1 MTRMAVITKSFAPDF
16 ELCAALN
23 YSVLDN
29 SPSTVQHHIIVPRSD
44 LKLFGRLAGP
54 RTHIRC
60 EADLL
65 PRTFVPVPFSNVTVN
80 LGRPFPPV
88 RGWIKQQVVK
98 LAAVAASED
107 DVVLV
112 ADSDVEFFRPFNA
125 EMFVRNGTVR
135 FFCNPNQIDKQ
146 LPRHMIWH
154 RVARELLG
162 LPPAEPPYAD
172 YISSPLAWDPMIVR
186 RMLARVTAT
195 TASPWP
201 RAIAGQLHFSECVL
215 YGVFVDGVIGA
226 PANSF
231 ASDDPL
237 CLLYW
242 EPMPLNLDSAAQFI
256 RGVRPAD
263 IAAVIQSKSQ
273 TPLAVRKAAFA
284 ALRAAHNTCH
294 RSQGPKV
301 TESGSSV

>member
-16 ELCAALN
+16 ELCVALN
-23 YSVLDN
+23 RSVLDN
-29 SPSTVQHHIIVPRSD
+29 SPDTVRHHIVVPRSD
-44 LKLFGRLAGP
+44 FKLFGRLTGP

-65 PRTFVPVPFSNVTVN
+65 SRTFVRVPFVNITVN
-80 LGRPFPPV
+80 LSRPFPPV
-88 RGWIKQQVVK
+88 RGWIQQQVVK

-112 ADSDVEFFRPFNA
+112 ADSDVEFFRPFTA
-125 EMFVRNGTVR
+125 EMFVRDGKVR
-135 FFCNPNQIDKQ
+135 FFCNPNQIDKR

-154 RVARELLG
+154 RVARALLG

-172 YISSPLAWDPMIVR
+172 YISSPLAWDPIIVR

-195 TASPWP
+195 TGRPWP
-201 RAIAGQLHFSECVL
+201 TAIAGQLYFSECVL

-242 EPMPLNLDSAAQFI
+242 EQTPLNLDSAAHFI
-256 RGVRPAD
+256 RGVRPTD
-263 IAAVIQSKSQ
+263 VAAVIQSKSR
-273 TPLAVRKAAFA
+273 TPLAVREAAFA
-284 ALRAAHNTCH
+284 ALRAAHNTGH
-294 RSQGPKV
+294 RSA
-301 TESGSSV
+301 EDH